1 MYKLLTPQEVSKILK
16 INYRKVLELIHL
28 KKLPAIQIEKQFR
41 IKESDLYAF
50 IEDRML

>member
-1 MYKLLTPQEVSKILK
+1 MYKLFTPKEASSILK

>member
-1 MYKLLTPQEVSKILK
+1 MYKLLTPKEVSNMLK
-16 INYRKVLELIHL
+16 INYRKVLELIHM